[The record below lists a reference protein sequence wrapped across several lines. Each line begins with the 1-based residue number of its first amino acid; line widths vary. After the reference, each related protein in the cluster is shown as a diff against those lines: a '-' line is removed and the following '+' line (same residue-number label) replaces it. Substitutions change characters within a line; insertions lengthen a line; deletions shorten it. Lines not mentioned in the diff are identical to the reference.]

1 MRKQYELKS
10 LKKRESK
17 IKSDESATK
26 VPISLR
32 VDGSDLADIREEA
45 ERLGMP
51 YQTLIASILHQYV
64 TDQLVERKTVEML
77 KKLKAVAG

>member
-1 MRKQYELKS
+1 MKKQYDLKK
-10 LKKRESK
+10 LKKREGD
-17 IKSDESATK
+17 IKYDESATK

-45 ERLGMP
+45 DRLGMP
-51 YQTLIASILHQYV
+51 YQTLVSSILHQYV
-64 TDQLVERKTVEML
+64 TDQLIERKTVEML